1 MESGQQSRVHYVRF
15 VIDSTAE
22 WFWYSAAW
30 LLLPRKMVTCFVSFR
45 RLAMF
50 QSDFFILFTT
60 QNIYFFPSLLF
71 FECTF
76 RVLLRLVLRWREHDF
91 MTNHKEQVESM
102 QKEMSKY
109 FLISC
114 FRLSQ
119 KNYFS
124 RNFVRS
130 ENDTVAVAPNEC
142 GWTTKTHSKLCN
154 NFNTNTHTHTLWLF
168 HQPKNRIQR
177 EIQNR
182 ERLSDSRWRDCTPP
196 TDRFSEH
203 EREIPRQRE
212 NNQQAME
219 KLEQTQRT
227 KIKKTD
233 SVAVVV
239 VAHVRHK
246 KLNQRVCRTNASI

>member
-71 FECTF
+71 FECLF
-76 RVLLRLVLRWREHDF
+76 RVLLRLVLRWWEHDF

-154 NFNTNTHTHTLWLF
+154 NFNTNTHTHTLVI
-168 HQPKNRIQR
+168 PSAK
-177 EIQNR
+177 E
-182 ERLSDSRWRDCTPP
+182 SDTTRNPEPRKVK
-196 TDRFSEH
+196 RFSLTRLH
-203 EREIPRQRE
+203 TTDGPIFG
-212 NNQQAME
+212 
-219 KLEQTQRT
+219 TRT
-227 KIKKTD
+227 RDTTATRKQSTSD
-233 SVAVVV
+233 GEAR
-239 VAHVRHK
+239 A
-246 KLNQRVCRTNASI
+246 NTTNKN